1 MMIDP
6 TPETPAVLEHSEVD
20 LLRIDLENQK
30 NTIANLRTKAEEHRH
45 SVRRLY
51 SAINDYISD
60 NELDFEDDIPLAS
73 LDEFLTDI
81 FNDSLT
87 FTKVYEVQV
96 SYSLD
101 VTFEIEA
108 KDEQEARDIAEDIG
122 ISSDP
127 VFDHSEDPT
136 ECVIDNIRVGYVSRK
151 DR

>member
-6 TPETPAVLEHSEVD
+6 TPEVPVVIEHSEAD
-20 LLRIDLENQK
+20 LLRIDLENKQ
-30 NTIANLRTKAEEHRH
+30 NTIDNLRTKVEEHRQ

-51 SAINDYISD
+51 SALNDYISD

-73 LDEFLTDI
+73 LDEFLSDI
-81 FNDSLT
+81 FRDSLT

-136 ECVIDNIRVGYVSRK
+136 ECVIDNVRVGYVSRK